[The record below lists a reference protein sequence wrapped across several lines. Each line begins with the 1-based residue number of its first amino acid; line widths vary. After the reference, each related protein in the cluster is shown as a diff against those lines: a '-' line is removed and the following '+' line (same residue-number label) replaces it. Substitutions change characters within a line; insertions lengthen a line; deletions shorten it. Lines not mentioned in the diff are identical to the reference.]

1 MTYLASHPGVAMTG
15 MGALGLLKTKASAA
29 NTHLSRHRDPT
40 LHGMKTAAGTP
51 DGSIAGKRDVIAAQF
66 IALANTKQDMGKDTA
81 DVDALQKKFER
92 AYAKATSGYLKGG
105 MWDGCWRYA
114 EMKGKWWPHY
124 LVAHQLDVTDFDQL
138 TPSAK
143 RFTLILDHMSEAL
156 LQEQEAVAKCSELDR
171 LKADVETL
179 AAQGGAAEWA
189 GRERTAILSRKLVAE
204 IAGHR
209 DNARTALARASEQV
223 WPDKKHYGRR
233 LAISGGLY
241 GVAAAVGVIGLAVA
255 SLGVAIVAFA
265 VTLVL
270 RVVSLGSI
278 RGYDRERSWKSADSL
293 LEATKE
299 FINCEGDAMKTEIW
313 LAHSAVMSHQLN
325 MIWDGQQRMRGDL
338 QQTQRTVENLVAKH
352 DAFEAKHD
360 AFEAKHDAFASDMT
374 SKMDS
379 LREDMRSL
387 ARATGVHPSPFGRG
401 TLNLVPGPSPSL
413 LSTPSSTPSSSTLS
427 TPVGTPPRDRPVPL
441 ARALSCGQFN
451 VDAHRFA

>member
-1 MTYLASHPGVAMTG
+1 M
-15 MGALGLLKTKASAA
+15 LKDA
-29 NTHLSRHRDPT
+29 
-40 LHGMKTAAGTP
+40 
-51 DGSIAGKRDVIAAQF
+51 
-66 IALANTKQDMGKDTA
+66 A
-81 DVDALQKKFER
+81 DVEALQKKFER

-124 LVAHQLDVTDFDQL
+124 LVAHQLDVTDIDQL

-156 LQEQEAVAKCSELDR
+156 LQEQEALAKCSELGL
-171 LKADVETL
+171 LKAEDKALE
-179 AAQGGAAEWA
+179 AQGGEAEWA
-189 GRERTAILSRKLVAE
+189 GRERTAILSRKRVIE
-204 IAGHR
+204 IAEHR
-209 DNARTALARASEQV
+209 DNARKALARASEQV

-278 RGYDRERSWKSADSL
+278 RGYDRERSWKSAESL

-313 LAHSAVMSHQLN
+313 LAHSDVMSRQLN
-325 MIWDGQQRMRGDL
+325 MIWDGQQRMSGDL
-338 QQTQRTVENLVAKH
+338 QQTQRTLENLATKH
-352 DAFEAKHD
+352 DV
-360 AFEAKHDAFASDMT
+360 FASDMN
-374 SKMDS
+374 SKMDG

-387 ARATGVHPSPFGRG
+387 ARATGVHPSPFRSGA
-401 TLNLVPGPSPSL
+401 LNPVSSPFPSL
-413 LSTPSSTPSSSTLS
+413 PSTPLSSTFS
-427 TPVGTPPRDRPVPL
+427 TPVGTPPRDRPAPL
-441 ARALSCGQFN
+441 VRALSCSQLTF
-451 VDAHRFA
+451 DASRLA

>member
-1 MTYLASHPGVAMTG
+1 MTYLASHPGLATTG
-15 MGALGLLKTKASAA
+15 MGALRLLKVKASAV
-29 NTHLSRHRDPT
+29 NTRPSRPGDLT
-40 LHGMKTAAGTP
+40 LDNTKATAGAVGC
-51 DGSIAGKRDVIAAQF
+51 SIAGKRDVIAAQF
-66 IALANTKQDMGKDTA
+66 VALANTKQGMHKDAA
-81 DVDALQKKFER
+81 DVEALQKKFER

-124 LVAHQLDVTDFDQL
+124 LVAHQLDVTDIDQL

-156 LQEQEAVAKCSELDR
+156 LQEQEALAKCSELGL
-171 LKADVETL
+171 LKAEDKALE
-179 AAQGGAAEWA
+179 AQGGEAEWA
-189 GRERTAILSRKLVAE
+189 GRERTAILSRKRVIE
-204 IAGHR
+204 IAEHR
-209 DNARTALARASEQV
+209 DNARKALARASEQV

-278 RGYDRERSWKSADSL
+278 RGYDRERSWKSAESL

-313 LAHSAVMSHQLN
+313 LAHSDVMSRQLN
-325 MIWDGQQRMRGDL
+325 MIWDGQQRMSGDL
-338 QQTQRTVENLVAKH
+338 QQTQRTLENLATKH
-352 DAFEAKHD
+352 DV
-360 AFEAKHDAFASDMT
+360 FASDMN
-374 SKMDS
+374 SKMDG

-387 ARATGVHPSPFGRG
+387 ARATGVHPSPFRSGA
-401 TLNLVPGPSPSL
+401 LNPVSSPFPSL
-413 LSTPSSTPSSSTLS
+413 PSTPLSSTFS
-427 TPVGTPPRDRPVPL
+427 TPVGTPPRDRPAPL
-441 ARALSCGQFN
+441 VRALSCSQLTF
-451 VDAHRFA
+451 DASRLA